1 MGRPFRHI
9 YALVSAALCLAATV
23 RTEAGAQE
31 LMMKEAWDK
40 ALVSVP
46 SLYRAD
52 TLSICFMGDVMMH
65 SEQIRSALRADGTY
79 DFTPWFSLISDR
91 IAGADLA
98 VANMEFTLAGEPYT
112 GYPCF
117 SAPYSFADHLADVG
131 FDIFLAAN
139 NHIFDKGSEGAAR
152 TVEEYRRL
160 EKERGIMF
168 TGLAESQEARDRN
181 TPLMVLRKGIRLA
194 FINMT
199 YGTNLGMQTIWPKTN
214 YIGEKNFMSQAFEA
228 AEEKGADMIIA
239 LPHWGPEYEL
249 GHSKTQEETA
259 GFLIENGADLIIGA
273 HPHVVQDISCIGEVP
288 VAYSLGNAV
297 SNMSAPNTQ
306 VELMVTLKIA
316 RQANGD
322 LKMLPLELT
331 WLWCSRPG
339 GFGKDYTVI
348 PIEEYIGRHGEWIG
362 AWDYDKMITTY
373 ERVKN
378 NHK

>member
-1 MGRPFRHI
+1 MRRPFRHI
-9 YALVSAALCLAATV
+9 FAFVSAAFCFAATC

-65 SEQIRSALRADGTY
+65 SEQIKSALKTDGTY

-117 SAPYSFADHLADVG
+117 SAPDCFAGHLADVG

-139 NHIFDKGSEGAAR
+139 NHIFDKGSKGAAR
-152 TVEEYRRL
+152 TVERYRAL
-160 EKERGIMF
+160 EKTRGIRF
-168 TGLAESQEARDRN
+168 TGLAESEEARREN
-181 TPLMVLRKGIRLA
+181 TPLMILRKGIRLA

-199 YGTNLGMQTIWPKTN
+199 YGTNLGRQSIWPQTN
-214 YIGEKNFMSQAFEA
+214 YAGEKEFLSQAFA
-228 AEEKGADMIIA
+228 SAEEKGADMTIA
-239 LPHWGPEYEL
+239 LAHWGPEYRLE
-249 GHSKTQEETA
+249 HSQTQEETA
-259 GFLIENGADLIIGA
+259 GFLIEKGADLIIGA
-273 HPHVVQDISCIGEVP
+273 HPHVVQDISCIRGVP

-297 SNMSAPNTQ
+297 SNMSAPDTQ
-306 VELMVTLKIA
+306 LELMVTLKIA
-316 RQANGD
+316 RQTNGD
-322 LKMLPLELT
+322 LKVLPLELT

-339 GFGKDYTVI
+339 GFCNSYIVI
-348 PIEEYIGRHGEWIG
+348 PIEEYIGRRDEWTG
-362 AWDYDKMITTY
+362 TRDYDKMITTY

-378 NHK
+378 YHK

>member
-1 MGRPFRHI
+1 MRRPFRHI
-9 YALVSAALCLAATV
+9 FAFVSAAFCFAATC

-31 LMMKEAWDK
+31 LMMKEAWNK

-117 SAPYSFADHLADVG
+117 SAPDSFADHLADVG

-139 NHIFDKGSEGAAR
+139 NHIFDKGSKGAAR

-194 FINMT
+194 FINTT
-199 YGTNLGMQTIWPKTN
+199 YGTNLGRQTVWPRTN
-214 YIGEKNFMSQAFEA
+214 YASEKEFLSQAFTA
-228 AEEKGADMIIA
+228 AEGKGADITIV
-239 LPHWGPEYEL
+239 LPHWGPEYRLE
-249 GHSKTQEETA
+249 HSQTQEETA
-259 GFLIENGADLIIGA
+259 EFLIGQGADLIIGA
-273 HPHVVQDISCIGEVP
+273 HPHVVQDISCIRGVP

-339 GFGKDYTVI
+339 GFGNNYTVI
-348 PIEEYIGRHGEWIG
+348 PIEDYIGRQDEWIG
-362 AWDYDKMITTY
+362 VWDYDKMITTY